1 MIPSASCRGAAQV
14 QPADELPGQG
24 SLRGQVSMGAVEAE
38 GVPLFSTS
46 LFCHEFS
53 VPRGPEKVTPGG
65 IALGII
71 TPMSERLDIVLFGI
85 DPTEKIVAVETADRE
100 ATLFIRKDEETVT
113 KSVPFVPWLVTDR
126 ERHFPGAE
134 TTELDGEGYNWLV
147 QFRSGWRS
155 YQEAKR
161 TLRDEHAG
169 VCQYGSAIKQ
179 FMVASGYTLFKGMAF
194 DDLKRL
200 QVDIETTTLD
210 PNLPDACI
218 FMVSVSDNR
227 GYSNVLI
234 GDEADM
240 LRQLL
245 AITQERDP
253 DIIEGHNFYSFDLPY
268 LLARCAAHDVSPT
281 FGRMNSPAVMG
292 APRNC
297 AIGTNARQFTP
308 VYLYGRHILDTLL
321 QVQRFDWS
329 RGQVS
334 SYGLKECAQTYGI
347 APPDRVYLDR
357 SEIVSI
363 FKSDPEKVKTYAAQ
377 DVQETAALAA
387 LVAPT
392 EFYQTQMIPDSY
404 QNVAVTGNGEKIN
417 AILLREYLRQGRAV
431 AKQKAPQP
439 YPGGYTEV
447 RVTGVV
453 KPIVK
458 ADVESLYPSL
468 MLTQKIG
475 PASDTL
481 QIFLPLLSDLTQRR
495 LDAKGQLKKTPKD
508 TPEHAYW
515 DGLQNSFK
523 SLINSFYGYI
533 GGPFYFNDYLAAR
546 QVTEAGQAIVK
557 QIASELEAQGARVVE
572 IDTDGVYFQPPTDV
586 KTEADELAYVE
597 KIGTSLPPGIRL
609 AHDGSYSAMLS
620 LKMKNYVLVEP
631 NGHKIFKGSSLR
643 SRADERY
650 GRHFLTDAVNMLLDE
665 EPEKLSHLYSE
676 MIDKIEEGRMPI
688 EQLAKRERVT
698 DKLLSSDMRKRAA
711 DAIRGA
717 GISQGE
723 FVALYQKKDKSLGL
737 VQDYAHDEDTDYYAQ
752 KLYKFAGRL
761 REAVGEDHF
770 DTLFPKPVPVA
781 KRPDP
786 SQMTMDLFG

>member
-1 MIPSASCRGAAQV
+1 
-14 QPADELPGQG
+14 
-24 SLRGQVSMGAVEAE
+24 
-38 GVPLFSTS
+38 
-46 LFCHEFS
+46 
-53 VPRGPEKVTPGG
+53 
-65 IALGII
+65 
-71 TPMSERLDIVLFGI
+71 MSEGRLDEVLFGT
-85 DPTEKIVAVETADRE
+85 DPTEKIVAVETSDKD
-100 ATLFIRKDEETVT
+100 ATLFLRDGENIITR
-113 KSVPFVPWLVTDR
+113 SVPFVPWLATDK

-134 TTELDGEGYNWLV
+134 TTALEGDGYNHLIR
-147 QFRSGWRS
+147 FSSGWRA

-161 TLRDEHAG
+161 TLRDEHVG

-179 FMVASGYTLFKGMAF
+179 FMVSTGYTLFKGMAF

-200 QVDIETTTLD
+200 QIDIETTSLD
-210 PNLPDACI
+210 PSLPSAKI
-218 FMVSVSDNR
+218 FMISVSDNR
-227 GYSNVLI
+227 GFAEVLI
-234 GDEADM
+234 GPEADI

-245 AITQERDP
+245 TIVETRDP
-253 DIIEGHNFYSFDLPY
+253 DVVEGHNFYSFDLPY
-268 LLARCAAHDVSPT
+268 LIARMGANSIAPT
-281 FGRMNSPAVMG
+281 LGRFGSPAVVG

-308 VYLYGRHILDTLL
+308 SYLYGRHILDTLL

-347 APPDRVYLDR
+347 APPNRVYLDR
-357 SEIVSI
+357 SEIVAI
-363 FKSDPEKVKTYAAQ
+363 FESDPEKVKTYAAQ
-377 DVQETAALAA
+377 DVEETAALAA

-392 EFYQTQMIPDSY
+392 EFYQTQMVPDSY

-468 MLTQKIG
+468 MLTQKIR

-481 QIFLPLLSDLTQRR
+481 GIFLPLLSDLTQRR
-495 LDAKGQLKKTPKD
+495 LQAKGKLKTTPKNTRD
-508 TPEHAYW
+508 YAYW

-523 SLINSFYGYI
+523 TIINSFYGYV
-533 GGPFYFNDYLAAR
+533 GGPFYFNDYDAAR
-546 QVTEAGQAIVK
+546 KVTEAGQTIVK
-557 QIASELEAQGARVVE
+557 QIAAELETEGAHVIE
-572 IDTDGVYFQPPTDV
+572 IDTDGVYFKPPADV

-597 KIGTSLPPGIRL
+597 KIGATLPPGIRL
-609 AHDGSYSAMLS
+609 AHDGSYAAMLS

-650 GRHFLTDAVNMLLDE
+650 GRVFLTDAVNLLLDE
-665 EPEKLSHLYSE
+665 NPDQLSHLYRDL
-676 MIDKIEEGRMPI
+676 MDKIEAGLIPI
-688 EQLAKRERVT
+688 ELLAKRERVT
-698 DKLLSSDMRKRAA
+698 DKLLSSEMRKRAA
-711 DAIRGA
+711 EAIKGA

-723 FVALYQKKDKSLGL
+723 FVSLYQKRDKSLGL
-737 VQDYAHDEDTDYYAQ
+737 VQDYSKDEDTDYYAQ

-761 REAVGEDHF
+761 KEAVGEDKF

>member
-1 MIPSASCRGAAQV
+1 MS
-14 QPADELPGQG
+14 EG
-24 SLRGQVSMGAVEAE
+24 SLD
-38 GVPLFSTS
+38 
-46 LFCHEFS
+46 
-53 VPRGPEKVTPGG
+53 K
-65 IALGII
+65 
-71 TPMSERLDIVLFGI
+71 VLFGT
-85 DPTEKIVAVETADRE
+85 DSTEQIVAVETGDKD
-100 ATLFIRKDEETVT
+100 ATLFLRQGEATITR
-113 KSVPFVPWLVTDR
+113 SVPFVPWLATDK

-134 TTELDGEGYNWLV
+134 TTALEGDGYHWLV
-147 QFRSGWRS
+147 RFPSGWRS

-179 FMVASGYTLFKGMAF
+179 FMVTTGYTLFKGMAF

-200 QVDIETTTLD
+200 QIDIETTSLD

-218 FMVSVSDNR
+218 FMISVSDNH
-227 GYSNVLI
+227 GFADVLI
-234 GDEADM
+234 GPEPDI

-245 AITQERDP
+245 AIVEERDP
-253 DIIEGHNFYSFDLPY
+253 DVVEGHNFYSFDLPY
-268 LLARCAAHDVSPT
+268 LIARMGANGIPPLL
-281 FGRMNSPAVMG
+281 GRFQSPAVVG

-308 VYLYGRHILDTLL
+308 SYLYGRHILDTLL

-347 APPDRVYLDR
+347 APKDRVYLDR
-357 SEIVSI
+357 SEIVEI
-363 FKSDPEKVKTYAAQ
+363 FQKDPERVKTYAAQ
-377 DVQETAALAA
+377 DVEETAALAA

-392 EFYQTQMIPDSY
+392 EFYQTQMVPDSY

-417 AILLREYLRQGRAV
+417 AILLREYLRQGRAI

-468 MLTQKIG
+468 MMTQKIG

-481 QIFLPLLSDLTQRR
+481 GIFLPLLSDLTQRR
-495 LDAKGQLKKTPKD
+495 LEAKGRLKTTPRD
-508 TPEHAYW
+508 TRDHAYW

-523 SLINSFYGYI
+523 TIINSFYGYV
-533 GGPFYFNDYLAAR
+533 GGPFYFNDYEAAR
-546 QVTEAGQAIVK
+546 KVTEAGQTIVK
-557 QIASELEAQGARVVE
+557 QIASELEAQGAHVIE
-572 IDTDGVYFQPPTDV
+572 IDTDGVYFKPPEYV

-597 KIGTSLPPGIRL
+597 KIGATLPAGIRL
-609 AHDGSYSAMLS
+609 AHDGSYAAMLS

-650 GRHFLTDAVNMLLDE
+650 GRVFLTDAVNLLLDE
-665 EPEKLSHLYSE
+665 NPGQLSHLYKDLV
-676 MIDKIEEGRMPI
+676 DKIEAGQMPI
-688 EQLAKRERVT
+688 DQLAKRERVT
-698 DKLLSSDMRKRAA
+698 DKLLSSEMRKRAA
-711 DAIRGA
+711 DAIKGA
-717 GISQGE
+717 GIKQGE
-723 FVALYQKKDKSLGL
+723 FVSLYQKRDKSLGL
-737 VQDYAHDEDTDYYAQ
+737 VQDYSQDEDTDYYAQ

-761 REAVGEDHF
+761 KEAVGEEQF

-786 SQMTMDLFG
+786 TQMTMDLFA

>member
-1 MIPSASCRGAAQV
+1 
-14 QPADELPGQG
+14 
-24 SLRGQVSMGAVEAE
+24 
-38 GVPLFSTS
+38 
-46 LFCHEFS
+46 
-53 VPRGPEKVTPGG
+53 
-65 IALGII
+65 
-71 TPMSERLDIVLFGI
+71 MSEGRLDEVLFGT
-85 DPTEKIVAVETADRE
+85 DPTEKIVAVETSDKD
-100 ATLFIRKDEETVT
+100 ATLFLRDGENIITR
-113 KSVPFVPWLVTDR
+113 SVPFVPWLATDK

-134 TTELDGEGYNWLV
+134 TTDLEGDGYNHLIR
-147 QFRSGWRS
+147 FSSGWRA

-161 TLRDEHAG
+161 TLRDEHVG

-179 FMVASGYTLFKGMAF
+179 FMVSTGYTLFKGMAF

-200 QVDIETTTLD
+200 QIDIETTSLD
-210 PNLPDACI
+210 PNLPGAKI
-218 FMVSVSDNR
+218 FMISVSDNR
-227 GYSNVLI
+227 GFAEVLI
-234 GDEADM
+234 GPEADI

-245 AITQERDP
+245 TIVETRDP
-253 DIIEGHNFYSFDLPY
+253 DVVEGHNFYSFDLPY
-268 LLARCAAHDVSPT
+268 LIARMGANSIAPT
-281 FGRMNSPAVMG
+281 LGRFGSPAIVG

-308 VYLYGRHILDTLL
+308 SYLYGRHILDTLL

-357 SEIVSI
+357 SEIVAI
-363 FKSDPEKVKTYAAQ
+363 FESDPEKVKTYAAQ
-377 DVQETAALAA
+377 DAEETAALAA

-392 EFYQTQMIPDSY
+392 EFYQTQMVPDSY

-481 QIFLPLLSDLTQRR
+481 GIFLPLLSDLTQRR
-495 LDAKGQLKKTPKD
+495 LEAKSKLKTTPKNTRD
-508 TPEHAYW
+508 YAYW

-523 SLINSFYGYI
+523 TIINSFYGYV
-533 GGPFYFNDYLAAR
+533 GGPFYFNDYDAAR
-546 QVTEAGQAIVK
+546 KVTEAGQTIVK
-557 QIASELEAQGARVVE
+557 QIAAELETEGAHVIE
-572 IDTDGVYFQPPTDV
+572 IDTDGVYFKPPADV

-597 KIGTSLPPGIRL
+597 KIGAMLPPGIRL
-609 AHDGSYSAMLS
+609 AHDGSYAAMLS

-643 SRADERY
+643 SRADERF
-650 GRHFLTDAVNMLLDE
+650 GRVFLTDAVNLLLDE
-665 EPEKLSHLYSE
+665 NPDQLSHLYKDL
-676 MIDKIEEGRMPI
+676 MDKIEAGLIPI
-688 EQLAKRERVT
+688 ELLAKRERVT
-698 DKLLSSDMRKRAA
+698 DKLLSSEMRKRAA
-711 DAIRGA
+711 EAIKGA

-723 FVALYQKKDKSLGL
+723 FVSLYQKRDKSLGL
-737 VQDYAHDEDTDYYAQ
+737 VQDYSKDEDTDYYAQ

-761 REAVGEDHF
+761 KEAIGEDKF
-770 DTLFPKPVPVA
+770 DTLFPKPIPVA

>member
-1 MIPSASCRGAAQV
+1 
-14 QPADELPGQG
+14 
-24 SLRGQVSMGAVEAE
+24 
-38 GVPLFSTS
+38 
-46 LFCHEFS
+46 
-53 VPRGPEKVTPGG
+53 
-65 IALGII
+65 
-71 TPMSERLDIVLFGI
+71 MSDGRLDEVLFGT
-85 DPTEKIVAVETADRE
+85 DSTEKIVAVETSDRD
-100 ATLFIRKDEETVT
+100 ATLFLRDGDETRT
-113 KSVPFVPWLVTDR
+113 KIVPFVPWLAMDK
-126 ERHFPGAE
+126 ERHFAGAE
-134 TTELDGEGYNWLV
+134 TTELQGDGYNWLIR
-147 QFRSGWRS
+147 FPSGWRA
-155 YQEAKR
+155 YQESKR

-179 FMVASGYTLFKGMAF
+179 FMVATGYTLFKGMAF

-200 QVDIETTTLD
+200 QIDIETTSLD
-210 PNLPDACI
+210 PNLPGASI
-218 FMVSVSDNR
+218 FMISVSDNR
-227 GYSNVLI
+227 GFSEVLI
-234 GDEADM
+234 GPEADI

-245 AITQERDP
+245 SIVETRDP
-253 DIIEGHNFYSFDLPY
+253 DVVEGHNFYSFDLPY
-268 LLARCAAHDVSPT
+268 IIARMGALGIAPLLGR
-281 FGRMNSPAVMG
+281 FGSPAIVG

-297 AIGTNARQFTP
+297 AIGTNSRQFTP
-308 VYLYGRHILDTLL
+308 SYLYGRHILDTLL

-357 SEIVSI
+357 AEIVEI
-363 FKSDPEKVKTYAAQ
+363 YKSDPEKVKTYAAQ
-377 DVQETAALAA
+377 DVEETAALAA

-392 EFYQTQMIPDSY
+392 EFYQTQMVPDSY

-417 AILLREYLRQGRAV
+417 AIFLREYLRQGRAI

-475 PASDTL
+475 PAADTL
-481 QIFLPLLSDLTQRR
+481 GIFLPLLSDLTQRR
-495 LDAKGQLKKTPKD
+495 LEAKGKLKTTPKATRD
-508 TPEHAYW
+508 YAYW

-523 SLINSFYGYI
+523 TIINSFYGYI
-533 GGPFYFNDYLAAR
+533 GGPFYFNDYDAAR
-546 QVTEAGQAIVK
+546 KVTEAGQTIVK
-557 QIASELEAQGARVVE
+557 QIASELEIEGAHVIE
-572 IDTDGVYFQPPTDV
+572 IDTDGVYFKPPEYV

-597 KIGTSLPPGIRL
+597 KIGTTLPPGIRL
-609 AHDGSYSAMLS
+609 AHDGSYAAMLS

-650 GRHFLTDAVNMLLDE
+650 GRVFLTDAVNLLLDE
-665 EPEKLSHLYSE
+665 NPDQLSHLYKDL
-676 MIDKIEEGRMPI
+676 IDRIEAGQMPI
-688 EQLAKRERVT
+688 DLLAKRERVT

-711 DAIRGA
+711 DAIKGA
-717 GISQGE
+717 GINQGE
-723 FVALYQKKDKSLGL
+723 FVSLYQKRDKSLGL
-737 VQDYAHDEDTDYYAQ
+737 VQDYSKDEDTDYYAQ

-761 REAVGEDHF
+761 KEAVGEDKF
-770 DTLFPKPVPVA
+770 DALFPKPVPAA

-786 SQMTMDLFG
+786 TQMTMDLFG

>member
-1 MIPSASCRGAAQV
+1 
-14 QPADELPGQG
+14 
-24 SLRGQVSMGAVEAE
+24 
-38 GVPLFSTS
+38 
-46 LFCHEFS
+46 
-53 VPRGPEKVTPGG
+53 
-65 IALGII
+65 
-71 TPMSERLDIVLFGI
+71 MSERLDIVLFGM
-85 DPTEKIVAVETADRE
+85 DPMEKIVAVETGDRE
-100 ATLFIRKDEETVT
+100 AMLFLRRGEETIT
-113 KSVPFVPWLVTDR
+113 KTVPFVPWLVTDK

-134 TTELDGEGYNWLV
+134 TTELDGDGYNWLV
-147 QFRSGWRS
+147 QFPAGWRA

-179 FMVASGYTLFKGMAF
+179 FMVASGYTMFKGMVF

-200 QVDIETTTLD
+200 QIDIETTTLD
-210 PNLPDACI
+210 PNLPDASI

-227 GYSNVLI
+227 GFADVLI
-234 GDEADM
+234 GEELEM

-245 AITQERDP
+245 QIVETRDP
-253 DIIEGHNFYSFDLPY
+253 DVIEGHNFYSFDLPY
-268 LLARCAAHDVSPT
+268 LMARCAAHSLSPT

-292 APRNC
+292 MPRNC

-357 SEIVSI
+357 REIVQI
-363 FKSDPEKVKTYAAQ
+363 FQSDPEKVKTYAAQ
-377 DVQETAALAA
+377 DAEETAALAA

-417 AILLREYLRQGRAV
+417 AILVREYLRQGRAI

-481 QIFLPLLSDLTQRR
+481 HIFLPLLSDLTQRR
-495 LDAKGQLKKTPKD
+495 LDAKGKLKQTEKNTRD
-508 TPEHAYW
+508 HAYW

-546 QVTEAGQAIVK
+546 TVTESGQAIVK
-557 QIASELEAQGARVVE
+557 QIAAELEAQRARVIE
-572 IDTDGVYFQPPTDV
+572 IDTDGVYFQPPAEV

-597 KIGTSLPPGIRL
+597 RIGSTLPPGIRL
-609 AHDGSYSAMLS
+609 AHDGSYAAMLS

-643 SRADERY
+643 SRADERF
-650 GRHFLTDAVNMLLDE
+650 GRHFLTDAVNLLLDE
-665 EPEKLSHLYSE
+665 EQDKLSHLYKDL
-676 MIDKIEEGRMPI
+676 IDQIEAGQMPI

-698 DKLLSSDMRKRAA
+698 DKLLSSDLRKRAA

-717 GISQGE
+717 GINQGE
-723 FVALYQKKDKSLGL
+723 FVSLYQKKDKSLGL

-761 REAVGEDHF
+761 REAVGEDTF
-770 DTLFPKPVPVA
+770 ETLFPKPVPIA

-786 SQMTMDLFG
+786 NQMTMDLFG

>member
-1 MIPSASCRGAAQV
+1 
-14 QPADELPGQG
+14 
-24 SLRGQVSMGAVEAE
+24 
-38 GVPLFSTS
+38 
-46 LFCHEFS
+46 
-53 VPRGPEKVTPGG
+53 
-65 IALGII
+65 
-71 TPMSERLDIVLFGI
+71 MSDRLDVVLFGE
-85 DPTEKIVAVETADRE
+85 DPTEKIVAVETGERE
-100 ATLFIRKDEETVT
+100 ATLFLRESEALTT
-113 KSVPFVPWLVTDR
+113 RSVPFVPWLVTDK
-126 ERHFPGAE
+126 ERHFAGAE
-134 TTELDGEGYNWLV
+134 TTALEGDGYNWLIRFP
-147 QFRSGWRS
+147 QGWRT
-155 YQEAKR
+155 YQDAKR

-179 FMVASGYTLFKGMAF
+179 FLVASGLTLFQGMAF
-194 DDLKRL
+194 DDLNRM
-200 QVDIETTTLD
+200 QIDIETTTLD
-210 PNLPDACI
+210 PQLPDACI
-218 FMVSVSDNR
+218 FMVSISDNR
-227 GYSNVLI
+227 RLSEVLI
-234 GDEADM
+234 GDEAEM

-245 AITQERDP
+245 HLVETRDP
-253 DIIEGHNFYSFDLPY
+253 DVIEGHNFYSFDLPY
-268 LLARCAAHDVSPT
+268 LLTRCAAHQIAPT
-281 FGRMNSPAVMG
+281 FGRLNSPAVMG

-308 VYLYGRHILDTLL
+308 VYLYGRHIIDTLL

-357 SEIVSI
+357 REIVEI
-363 FKSDPEKVKTYAAQ
+363 FQNDPEKVKTYAAQ
-377 DVQETAALAA
+377 DAQETAALAA

-468 MLTQKIG
+468 MQTLKIG

-481 QIFLPLLSDLTQRR
+481 GIFLPLLSDLTQRR
-495 LDAKGQLKKTPKD
+495 LDAKGQLKITPKGGRD
-508 TPEHAYW
+508 HAYW

-533 GGPFYFNDYLAAR
+533 GGPFYFNDYDAAR
-546 QVTEAGQAIVK
+546 KVTEAGQSIVK
-557 QIASELEAQGARVVE
+557 QIAAELEAQGARVIE
-572 IDTDGVYFQPPTDV
+572 IDTDGVYFQPPAAVT
-586 KTEADELAYVE
+586 TEAEEMAYVE
-597 KIGTSLPPGIRL
+597 RIGQTLPAGIRL
-609 AHDGSYSAMLS
+609 AHDGSYAAMLS

-631 NGHKIFKGSSLR
+631 SGHKIFKGSSLR

-650 GRHFLTDAVNMLLDE
+650 GRHFLTDAVNLLLDE
-665 EPEKLSHLYSE
+665 QPEKLSHLYQTLV
-676 MIDKIEEGRMPI
+676 DKIEAGEMPI

-711 DAIRGA
+711 EAIKGA
-717 GISQGE
+717 GINQGE
-723 FVALYQKKDKSLGL
+723 FVSLYQKRDKSLGL
-737 VQDYAHDEDTDYYAQ
+737 VQDYAHDEDSDYYAQ

-761 REAVGEDHF
+761 KEAVGEEQF
-770 DTLFPKPVPVA
+770 DTLFPKPVPIA

-786 SQMTMDLFG
+786 SQMTMDLFA

>member
-1 MIPSASCRGAAQV
+1 
-14 QPADELPGQG
+14 
-24 SLRGQVSMGAVEAE
+24 
-38 GVPLFSTS
+38 
-46 LFCHEFS
+46 
-53 VPRGPEKVTPGG
+53 
-65 IALGII
+65 
-71 TPMSERLDIVLFGI
+71 MSERLDIVLFGI
-85 DPTEKIVAVETADRE
+85 DPTEKIVAVETGERE
-100 ATLFIRKDEETVT
+100 ATLFLRQGEATVT
-113 KSVPFVPWLVTDR
+113 KTVPFVPWLVTDK

-134 TTELDGEGYNWLV
+134 TTELDGDGYNWLV
-147 QFRSGWRS
+147 QFPQGWRA

-179 FMVASGYTLFKGMAF
+179 FMVASGDTLFKGMVF
-194 DDLKRL
+194 DDMKRL
-200 QVDIETTTLD
+200 QIDIETTTLD
-210 PNLPDACI
+210 PQLPDACI
-218 FMVSVSDNR
+218 FMVSISDNR
-227 GYSNVLI
+227 GLSEVLI
-234 GDEADM
+234 GEEPEM

-245 AITQERDP
+245 HIVETRDP
-253 DIIEGHNFYSFDLPY
+253 DVIEGHNFYSFDLPY
-268 LLARCAAHDVSPT
+268 LIARCAAHTLSPA
-281 FGRMNSPAVMG
+281 FGRLNSPAVMG
-292 APRNC
+292 VPRNC

-357 SEIVSI
+357 SEIVQI
-363 FKSDPEKVKTYAAQ
+363 FQSDPEKVKTYAAQ
-377 DVQETAALAA
+377 DAAETAALAA

-417 AILLREYLRQGRAV
+417 AILVREYLRQGRAI

-495 LDAKGQLKKTPKD
+495 LDAKGHLKQTEKNTRD
-508 TPEHAYW
+508 HAYW

-546 QVTEAGQAIVK
+546 TVTEAGQVIVK
-557 QIASELEAQGARVVE
+557 QIASELEAQGARVIE
-572 IDTDGVYFQPPTDV
+572 IDTDGVYFQPPADV
-586 KTEADELAYVE
+586 QTEADEMAYVGR
-597 KIGTSLPPGIRL
+597 IGSTLPPGIRL
-609 AHDGSYSAMLS
+609 AHDGSYAAMLS

-650 GRHFLTDAVNMLLDE
+650 GRHFLTDAVNLLLDE
-665 EPEKLSHLYSE
+665 EPAKLSHLYKDL
-676 MIDKIEEGRMPI
+676 IDKIEAGQMPI
-688 EQLAKRERVT
+688 DQLAKRERVT
-698 DKLLSSDMRKRAA
+698 EKLLSSEMRKRAA
-711 DAIRGA
+711 EAIKGA
-717 GISQGE
+717 GINQGE

-737 VQDYAHDEDTDYYAQ
+737 LQDYAHDEDTDYYAQ

-761 REAVGEDHF
+761 REAVGEDTF
-770 DTLFPKPVPVA
+770 ETLFPKPVPAA

>member
-1 MIPSASCRGAAQV
+1 
-14 QPADELPGQG
+14 
-24 SLRGQVSMGAVEAE
+24 
-38 GVPLFSTS
+38 
-46 LFCHEFS
+46 
-53 VPRGPEKVTPGG
+53 
-65 IALGII
+65 
-71 TPMSERLDIVLFGI
+71 MSESRLDVVLFGA
-85 DPTEKIVAVETADRE
+85 DPTEKIVAVETVERETTLFLRQGE
-100 ATLFIRKDEETVT
+100 ATVT
-113 KSVPFVPWLVTDR
+113 RTVPFIPWLATDK

-134 TTELDGEGYNWLV
+134 TTALEGDGYNWLV
-147 QFRSGWRS
+147 RFPQGWRA

-161 TLRDEHAG
+161 TLRDEHVG

-179 FMVASGYTLFKGMAF
+179 FLVASGLTLFQSMAF
-194 DDLKRL
+194 DDLRRM
-200 QVDIETTTLD
+200 QIDIETTTLD
-210 PNLPDACI
+210 PQLPDACI

-227 GYSNVLI
+227 GLSDVLT
-234 GDEADM
+234 GPEPEM
-240 LRQLL
+240 LGQLL
-245 AITQERDP
+245 QLVETRDP
-253 DIIEGHNFYSFDLPY
+253 DVIEGHNFYSFDLPY
-268 LLARCAAHDVSPT
+268 LLARCGAHQIAPT
-281 FGRMNSPAVMG
+281 FGRFNSPAVMG

-357 SEIVSI
+357 REIVEI
-363 FKSDPEKVKTYAAQ
+363 FHTDPERVKTYAAQ
-377 DVQETAALAA
+377 DAQETAALAA

-417 AILLREYLRQGRAV
+417 AILVREYLRQGRAI

-468 MLTQKIG
+468 MQTLTIG

-495 LDAKGQLKKTPKD
+495 LEAKGQLKATPKGGRD
-508 TPEHAYW
+508 HAYW

-533 GGPFYFNDYLAAR
+533 GGPFYFNDYDAAR
-546 QVTEAGQAIVK
+546 KVTEAGQAIVK
-557 QIASELEAQGARVVE
+557 QIAAELETQGARVIE
-572 IDTDGVYFQPPTDV
+572 IDTDGVYFQPPAEV
-586 KTEADELAYVE
+586 KTEADELTYVE
-597 KIGTSLPPGIRL
+597 RIGSTLPPGIRL
-609 AHDGSYSAMLS
+609 AHDGSYAAMLS

-650 GRHFLTDAVNMLLDE
+650 GRHFLTDAVNLLLDE
-665 EPEKLSHLYSE
+665 QPDKLSHLYQNLV
-676 MIDKIEEGRMPI
+676 DQIEAGQMPI

-711 DAIRGA
+711 EAIKGA
-717 GISQGE
+717 GIAQGE
-723 FVALYQKKDKSLGL
+723 FVSLYQKRDKSLGL
-737 VQDYAHDEDTDYYAQ
+737 VQDYAHDEDSDYYAQ

-761 REAVGEDHF
+761 KEAVGEEHF
-770 DTLFPKPVPVA
+770 DTLFPKPVPAA

-786 SQMTMDLFG
+786 SQMTMDLFA